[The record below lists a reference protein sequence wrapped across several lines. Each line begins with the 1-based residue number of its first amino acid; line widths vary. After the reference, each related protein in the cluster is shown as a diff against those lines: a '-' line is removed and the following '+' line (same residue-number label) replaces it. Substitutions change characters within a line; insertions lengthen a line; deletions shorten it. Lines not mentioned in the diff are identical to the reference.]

1 MSVGPDPA
9 GVDAFPPALLFPFAA
24 AEVPPDLADALR
36 AHGFQPAAEN
46 RLDRLADWALRH
58 RQGVLLLRGPAL
70 AEDAWGQ
77 LPALLGVQHDAGWH
91 VLGLV
96 ADADPGGA
104 LGARLL
110 GVGADDA
117 CIAAPPWTLLLHRLA
132 AYQLARHAQA
142 EHERLRRAVEL
153 APCGLT
159 ITDAI
164 APDNPIIYANDG
176 FQRITGYTP
185 AEILGRNCRFL
196 QRGRSEQPAVAELRA
211 AVATGQGCHVT
222 LVNFRKDGRAFHNE
236 LAVTP
241 LRDPSGRVTAFVGVQ
256 NDVTARVEAEQAT
269 RESEERF
276 RTLADLLPTRVW
288 LTDEAGRFEFLN
300 EAWRDFLP
308 DEDAARGDARGWLR
322 WVHPEDCA
330 AVDEALARA
339 RETGR
344 PLGFE
349 TRFVRPGGEERW
361 FTVEGVPRLGPGGV
375 WRGLLGSALDVT
387 EDRAAQDL
395 MGRRLRQLS
404 LQTMILRQLVGDDR
418 AGGGAT
424 KVLEMLGEMT
434 GASALHLLDLG
445 PGGTAG
451 HLDEAARWEEPAGA
465 PAASPFAGRRL
476 SEVLPFSAGPLLD
489 GTEPVVARANEL
501 RRLAASVP
509 VHGLLLAPIRRVG
522 TTVGTLAA
530 ASARGGEEWERAGA
544 ELLRGIGPALP
555 SLLASARGS

>member
-1 MSVGPDPA
+1 MSDGTDPA
-9 GVDAFPPALLFPFAA
+9 GVDASAPALLFPFAA
-24 AEVPPDLADALR
+24 AEVPPELTDALR
-36 AHGFQPAAEN
+36 AHGFQPATEN
-46 RLDRLADWALRH
+46 RLDRLADWARRH
-58 RQGVLLLRGPAL
+58 RQGVLLLHGTAL
-70 AEDAWGQ
+70 DESAWSQ
-77 LPALLGVQHDAGWH
+77 LPASLGVLHEAGWH

-96 ADADPGGA
+96 ADTDPGGA
-104 LGARLL
+104 LGSRLL
-110 GVGADDA
+110 GAGSDDA
-117 CIAAPPWTLLLHRLA
+117 CVAAPPWTLLLHRLA
-132 AYQLARHAQA
+132 AHHAVSTVRF
-142 EHERLRRAVEL
+142 EHERLQRAVEL

-211 AVATGQGCHVT
+211 AVAAGRDCHVT

-241 LRDPSGRVTAFVGVQ
+241 LRDPSGRVTAFVGIQ

-288 LTDEAGRFEFLN
+288 LTDDVGRFEFLN

-308 DEDAARGDARGWLR
+308 GEDAARGDSRGWLR
-322 WVHPEDCA
+322 WVHPEDRA
-330 AVDEALARA
+330 AVDEALGRA
-339 RETGR
+339 RETKR

-349 TRFVRPGGEERW
+349 ARLLRPGGEERW
-361 FTVEGVPRLGPGGV
+361 FTVEGVPRLGPDGV

-387 EDRAAQDL
+387 DDRAAQDL

-418 AGGGAT
+418 AAGGAA
-424 KVLEMLGEMT
+424 KVLEMLGEMS
-434 GASALHLLDLG
+434 GASALHLLDLS
-445 PGGTAG
+445 PGGAAG
-451 HLDEAARWEEPAGA
+451 RLDEAARWEDQAGPPAS
-465 PAASPFAGRRL
+465 SPFSGRRL

-489 GTEPVVARANEL
+489 GAEPVVARANEL
-501 RRLAASVP
+501 RRLVTSAP
-509 VHGLLLAPIRRVG
+509 LHGLLLAPIRRG
-522 TTVGTLAA
+522 GSTAGALAA
-530 ASARGGEEWERAGA
+530 ASVRGGEEWERVGA

-555 SLLASARGS
+555 SLLAAARGG